1 MSLKDLQIIEVEETQ
16 AEIEIAPTESEEKIT
31 FTDLFPKHPEN
42 YASTCQL
49 THEDQNI
56 IPEDQPNNQLDDQES
71 LPQNQQYVKKIEECV
86 LEDENIPEN
95 WPEEQ
100 NQQFFMV
107 VEECVPE
114 DKNLPENQESL
125 PRIQQY
131 GIKIKESKIVAVE
144 ETQAE
149 METAQSESV
158 EKITFSDAFPQD
170 KHVVPED
177 QPKDQDSLPQSKQ
190 SIMKVQ
196 ESLSEDEQHISKVQ
210 QLISEDRESLSQSKQ
225 LILKVKKSLPFP
237 EEEQPISEVFK
248 SLNEHKQYKSY
259 DSEMRTENLSTVSR
273 SKQEDSEFPTNVLNK
288 RSHKNDS
295 DNCPDCM
302 KSFTSVPALRDHL
315 MQHRDPKQFLC
326 ELCDRFL
333 PKRLKKAHNKL
344 HTKVGDKFKCMIC
357 DKSFMTNVSLS
368 NHISN
373 HKSAKFCC
381 ETCPQRFFLK
391 KNLKVHI
398 ENVHTKVED
407 KFKCKICNKVLA
419 NEGSLANH
427 IEIHEGF
434 KYRCKYCLRRFCQKK
449 NLIVHIEKMH
459 SASSLNLIAC
469 FICGISFKDSNSL
482 DLHLAEHF

>member
-1 MSLKDLQIIEVEETQ
+1 M
-16 AEIEIAPTESEEKIT
+16 
-31 FTDLFPKHPEN
+31 
-42 YASTCQL
+42 
-49 THEDQNI
+49 
-56 IPEDQPNNQLDDQES
+56 
-71 LPQNQQYVKKIEECV
+71 KKIEECV

-100 NQQFFMV
+100 NQQFFME

-144 ETQAE
+144 ETQVE
-149 METAQSESV
+149 METAQSKSV

-210 QLISEDRESLSQSKQ
+210 QLISEDRESLSQSKP